1 MDLPPVQPT
10 TEPGKLHCT
19 LNELP
24 TFEKIRYIWLFCLF
38 TMNVEWAYNSIWSR
52 YDGIHSFD
60 NDDLHNTWLH
70 VVNTD
75 YNDHIDTY
83 NHVHV
88 HIDVHNNYIHHNNN
102 NYIHHNNNYYN
113 QSLFRKFISIS

>member
-1 MDLPPVQPT
+1 MVKCLSDNTGHGPASCPAHH
-10 TEPGKLHCT
+10 LH
-19 LNELP
+19 
-24 TFEKIRYIWLFCLF
+24 
-38 TMNVEWAYNSIWSR
+38 R

-60 NDDLHNTWLH
+60 NNSHHDLHNTWLH

-88 HIDVHNNYIHHNNN
+88 HIDVHIDVHINVHND
-102 NYIHHNNNYYN
+102 HNDH
-113 QSLFRKFISIS
+113 I